1 MTTLCRRK
9 LTRNWLLFI
18 KIFMFLRIFM
28 VGNGFALVGIPSTKC
43 NEQILSLLFGVQFVL
58 FWFSRLRAWIHASL
72 SLSLSLFAFCH
83 FSWKTVKIVKF
94 FTVWKL
100 SFNYVFV
107 AMLYTRLFFPLIYS
121 VSSTVTFNN
130 STIYFWHVLW
140 YQVKQQFSS
149 RILILIKTFFF
160 LITKSGSCY

>member
-1 MTTLCRRK
+1 MTLCRRI

-72 SLSLSLFAFCH
+72 SLFAFCH
-83 FSWKTVKIVKF
+83 LSWKTVKIMES

-121 VSSTVTFNN
+121 VSSTITSNS

-140 YQVKQQFSS
+140 YQVKQQFIS

-160 LITKSGSCY
+160 FMTKSGSCY